1 MPELP
6 EVETIRRDLQTEIV
20 GRTIAAVF
28 LQEPEIVKHPD
39 PEDFLIR
46 LRGKRIES
54 VDRQAKYLL
63 FHLSDGY
70 TWVVHLML
78 EGQMLYLPEDANWLP
93 ETKLIVSLDNGYQ
106 LRMRD
111 FVGYAKTL
119 LLREDELGSVLKL
132 RLLGPEPIAPGF
144 TFGVFR
150 QRLNGRK
157 GMIKPL
163 LLNQQIIAGLGNIY
177 VDEALFLAG
186 IHPGRKVTGLSD
198 DELHRIYEAIVQVL
212 HDGIEHRGT
221 SAVRGL
227 YRDIFGKK
235 GSHQEHLR
243 VFRRQGEPCPGC
255 EGVVE
260 QIVVSGRQT
269 FLCPCCQH

>member
-6 EVETIRRDLQTEIV
+6 EVETIRRDLQTEVV

-39 PEDFLIR
+39 PEAFLVG

-63 FHLSDGY
+63 FHLSGGY

-177 VDEALFLAG
+177 ADEALFLAG
-186 IHPGRKVTGLSD
+186 IHPGRKTSSLSD
-198 DELHRIYEAIVQVL
+198 DELHRLYESIVQVL

-269 FLCPCCQH
+269 FVCPCCQR

>member
-6 EVETIRRDLQTEIV
+6 EVETIRRDLQTEVV
-20 GRTIAAVF
+20 GRRITAVYV
-28 LQEPEIVKHPD
+28 QEPELVKHPD
-39 PEDFLIR
+39 PETFLIT
-46 LRGKRIES
+46 LQGKTIES

-63 FHLSDGY
+63 MHLSDGWV
-70 TWVVHLML
+70 WVVHLML

-106 LRMRD
+106 LRLRD
-111 FVGYAKTL
+111 FVGYAKTML
-119 LLREDELGSVLKL
+119 LHEDELGTVLKL

-144 TFGVFR
+144 TFDVFR
-150 QRLNGRK
+150 KRLAGRT

-177 VDEALFLAG
+177 ADEALFLAG
-186 IHPGRKVTGLSD
+186 IHPGRKTSSLHET
-198 DELHRIYEAIVQVL
+198 ELRRLYEAIVQVL

-227 YRDIFGKK
+227 YRDIWGKK

-243 VFRRQGEPCPGC
+243 VFRRKGQPCPGC
-255 EGVVE
+255 DGEVE
-260 QIVVSGRQT
+260 QTVVSGRQT
-269 FLCPCCQH
+269 FLCPSCQH